1 MSNNKTITSVEQ
13 FISELKKIGS
23 PKDGYTR
30 FFRGHAEVG
39 WDLEPSIYRKE
50 KSGGRER
57 IIAEHKIIK
66 DVLTECSEYFS
77 PHDTL
82 FDKLVRM
89 QHYDYPTRLLDIS
102 YNSLVGLY
110 FSLADSNNN
119 LRNNKNGEVIVFDVP
134 NEEIKHHSSDTVAIL
149 LALSLRDENFDLKKY
164 YNYANFYAIIEK
176 TKYLLEQKNDNLIN
190 GSVNIIS
197 EVSELLNEFSITP
210 KDLVFQQAD
219 IIKREKFKEKFNEQD
234 EIIRLLN
241 DVRMDKPY
249 FLPIIDIE
257 DFNKVVCVKPKTNNP
272 RIDRQQGAFFVFGIG
287 DKKTQPAKIDEKWI
301 VGRLKIDKNS
311 KSDMRDELK
320 YFGISHRTLFP
331 ELNLQAQ
338 HIMGRYI
345 KSS

>member
-1 MSNNKTITSVEQ
+1 MPI
-13 FISELKKIGS
+13 F
-23 PKDGYTR
+23 
-30 FFRGHAEVG
+30 
-39 WDLEPSIYRKE
+39 
-50 KSGGRER
+50 
-57 IIAEHKIIK
+57 
-66 DVLTECSEYFS
+66 
-77 PHDTL
+77 
-82 FDKLVRM
+82 M
-89 QHYDYPTRLLDIS
+89 LL
-102 YNSLVGLY
+102 
-110 FSLADSNNN
+110 
-119 LRNNKNGEVIVFDVP
+119 
-134 NEEIKHHSSDTVAIL
+134 
-149 LALSLRDENFDLKKY
+149 
-164 YNYANFYAIIEK
+164 IEK

-272 RIDRQQGAFFVFGIG
+272 RIDRQQGAFFVFGID
-287 DKKTQPAKIDEKWI
+287 DKKTQPAKIDKKWI
-301 VGRLKIDKNS
+301 VGRLEIDKDAKINI
-311 KSDMRDELK
+311 RDEFK
-320 YFGISHRTLFP
+320 YFGIGHRTLFP